1 MATGVP
7 NKNGNGNGGTVS
19 LSYPGKSSPQQI
31 LSEPSG
37 GSFEKVHLA
46 TSGNRL
52 YCGDNLAALKAL
64 LGDAAIRGKVALVYI
79 DPPYA
84 TKGTFLSREQKMAYD
99 DDLCGA
105 EYVESLRKRL
115 ILLKELLASS
125 GSIYLHLDETM
136 VFQIKLVMDEVFGTA
151 NYRNTIIRKKCN
163 PKNYTRKAYGNVAD
177 FILFYTKT
185 DQYTWHRPVE
195 PLTEQ
200 SAREYRYVEPETGRH
215 YMKVPVHAPGKRNG
229 ASGEA
234 WRGKLPPPGK
244 HWQYTPQKLDA
255 MDARG
260 EIFWSE
266 SGNPRRKVY
275 LDEHPGAGIQDIWLD
290 FRDAHNQ
297 NIEITGYPTEKNP
310 GLLRRI
316 IEASSNPGDLV
327 LDCYAGSGTTMAVAD
342 NLQRRWIGVDRSA
355 EAISTIFERFER
367 GLRPM
372 GDYVARPIQSIP
384 KDNQPSL
391 FDSLDGIPSP
401 APSDSRHVHPPIT
414 DFSIYVETGAQSV
427 MLPLVDSWITRS
439 RGTPPEQVLA
449 VSESVSLSTAFP
461 RIKRKTKGNM
471 D

>member
-1 MATGVP
+1 
-7 NKNGNGNGGTVS
+7 
-19 LSYPGKSSPQQI
+19 
-31 LSEPSG
+31 
-37 GSFEKVHLA
+37 
-46 TSGNRL
+46 
-52 YCGDNLAALKAL
+52 
-64 LGDAAIRGKVALVYI
+64 
-79 DPPYA
+79 
-84 TKGTFLSREQKMAYD
+84 
-99 DDLCGA
+99 
-105 EYVESLRKRL
+105 
-115 ILLKELLASS
+115 
-125 GSIYLHLDETM
+125 M

-384 KDNQPSL
+384 TDNQPSL